1 MNIDPGEGTTAGDAL
16 AAPREGDRAA
26 LEGAALEGAALE
38 GAALREAL
46 ARALTGVPRGMKSD
60 ALETRAMASEET
72 RGADDVWAFSPRAP
86 SGVLTSAA
94 PSAAAA
100 DPNGDGA
107 AGLSLTPNAAN
118 GSVFLVNTETGVA
131 AGENAAGENAAIAA
145 SAAAAAGPAPKGD
158 AGGSVGLETCVAGPG
173 GGHVA
178 VVAGAGGLG
187 IDACCVRESVCEI
200 SAAVPLDASFSA
212 ASDGAPALGSGNAEE
227 SPSAS
232 RSSFWNSRTD
242 SSADSTAKETLL
254 DASDCLRFFRAAS
267 LRLASAPSTLLTSL
281 KMLLLRRLRMEEG
294 VARDST
300 FSLASEATGV
310 VAGLE
315 GVAAAGEGI
324 TFSACAS
331 AGGGAPL
338 CRGER
343 RRGSSEPAMAV
354 RCVKAHQPRPRWD
367 RCAS

>member
-1 MNIDPGEGTTAGDAL
+1 
-16 AAPREGDRAA
+16 
-26 LEGAALEGAALE
+26 
-38 GAALREAL
+38 
-46 ARALTGVPRGMKSD
+46 
-60 ALETRAMASEET
+60 
-72 RGADDVWAFSPRAP
+72 
-86 SGVLTSAA
+86 
-94 PSAAAA
+94 
-100 DPNGDGA
+100 
-107 AGLSLTPNAAN
+107 
-118 GSVFLVNTETGVA
+118 LVNTETGVA

-158 AGGSVGLETCVAGPG
+158 VGGSVGLVICAAGPG

-187 IDACCVRESVCEI
+187 IDVLCCVRESSVCEI
-200 SAAVPLDASFSA
+200 SAAVPRDASFSA
-212 ASDGAPALGSGNAEE
+212 ASAGAAPALGSGNATA
-227 SPSAS
+227 PSAS

-254 DASDCLRFFRAAS
+254 DARDCLRFFRAAS
-267 LRLASAPSTLLTSL
+267 VRLASAPSTLLTSL

>member
-1 MNIDPGEGTTAGDAL
+1 M
-16 AAPREGDRAA
+16 
-26 LEGAALEGAALE
+26 
-38 GAALREAL
+38 
-46 ARALTGVPRGMKSD
+46 
-60 ALETRAMASEET
+60 
-72 RGADDVWAFSPRAP
+72 
-86 SGVLTSAA
+86 
-94 PSAAAA
+94 
-100 DPNGDGA
+100 
-107 AGLSLTPNAAN
+107 
-118 GSVFLVNTETGVA
+118 
-131 AGENAAGENAAIAA
+131 
-145 SAAAAAGPAPKGD
+145 
-158 AGGSVGLETCVAGPG
+158 
-173 GGHVA
+173 
-178 VVAGAGGLG
+178 G

-324 TFSACAS
+324 MFSACAS

-343 RRGSSEPAMAV
+343 RRGGSEPAMAV
-354 RCVKAHQPRPRWD
+354 RCVRRTNRDRDGTVRLLGPASMSRPEI
-367 RCAS
+367 CARRSPGFARVHAESRAPARLTLATPLRTAASRES

>member
-1 MNIDPGEGTTAGDAL
+1 MTRRGRCAVNMEPGEGATAGEAL
-16 AAPREGDRAA
+16 KSAPRPPEGERAA
-26 LEGAALEGAALE
+26 LEGAALA
-38 GAALREAL
+38 
-46 ARALTGVPRGMKSD
+46 GVLSGMKSE
-60 ALETRAMASEET
+60 ALETRARASEET
-72 RGADDVWAFSPRAP
+72 RGSDARADD
-86 SGVLTSAA
+86 GSAA
-94 PSAAAA
+94 RASS
-100 DPNGDGA
+100 DSNGTS
-107 AGLSLTPNAAN
+107 GLSLTPNAAN